1 MKIAVIGT
9 GVSGLVAAH
18 LLHRDHDITVFEA
31 RDRVGGHVHT
41 VDVDDGG
48 ASRRVDTGFIVFN
61 DWTYPNFI
69 ALLGRLGVR
78 SRDTDMSFS
87 VTDEYSGLE
96 YAGSSANTMFAQR
109 RNLIR
114 PRFWRMIKQITR
126 FNREAPQLLDD
137 DADDLTLGSYLDQ
150 NGYSKEFRDHY
161 IVPMGGAIWSSPN
174 EAMYEFPVRFF
185 VRFFKNHGM
194 LSVNERPQWRVVD
207 GGSRAYVD
215 ALIKPFADR
224 IRLSAPVRSVTRS
237 QSQVTVASSEGDE
250 VFDHVVIASHSDQ
263 ALSMLADPTDA
274 ERDILGSVQYIDN
287 DVVLH
292 TDTSLM
298 PRTRRTWSSWNAF
311 VPARARDKV
320 TLTYNMTILQRLQTK
335 TQYMVTLNDSA
346 RINPGHIV
354 RNFSYSH
361 PLFTT
366 ESVAAQGRYSEI
378 GGVNRTHYCGAYWFN
393 GFHEDGVRSALRAC
407 TNIIGEEAARI

>member
-41 VDVDDGG
+41 VDVDDDGVD
-48 ASRRVDTGFIVFN
+48 RRVDTGFIVFN

-69 ALLGRLGVR
+69 ALLERLGVR
-78 SRDTDMSFS
+78 SRDTEMSFS

-109 RNLIR
+109 GNLVKL
-114 PRFWRMIKQITR
+114 RFWRMIMQIMR
-126 FNREAPQLLDD
+126 FNREAPQLLEDD
-137 DADDLTLGSYLDQ
+137 TGDLTLGAYLEQ

-174 EAMYEFPVRFF
+174 QAMYEFPARFF

-194 LSVNERPQWRVVD
+194 LSVNDRPQWRVVE
-207 GGSRAYVD
+207 GGSQAYVD

-224 IRLSAPVRSVTRS
+224 IRLSAPVGAVTRS
-237 QSQVTVASSEGDE
+237 ESQVTVSNSEGDE
-250 VFDHVVIASHSDQ
+250 AFDHVVIGSHSDQ
-263 ALSMLADPTDA
+263 ALAMLADPTDA
-274 ERDILGSVQYIDN
+274 EQDVLGSMRYIEN

-298 PRTRRTWSSWNAF
+298 PHTRRTWSSWNAF

-320 TLTYNMTILQRLQTK
+320 TLTYNMTILQGLQTK
-335 TQYMVTLNDSA
+335 TQYLVTLNDSD
-346 RINPGHIV
+346 RIDPSRVV
-354 RNFSYSH
+354 RTFTYSH

-366 ESVAAQGRYSEI
+366 DSVAAQQRYGEI

-407 TNIIGEEAARI
+407 AGIIGEEAASL